1 MRYINEKNIVEFIED
16 IQKDIIRRL
25 EKQGVKSQKGKVKNM
40 VNDYM
45 SNIIVNIFN
54 DEILMYGL
62 CEEYKN
68 NIDVY

>member
-25 EKQGVKSQKGKVKNM
+25 EKQGGKSQKGKVKNM